1 MNMAWRL
8 KEKENAFQVTREG
21 LFEYHRF
28 SHGTVY
34 EKIPEEEKDRFEE
47 VSPVPEE
54 TVSKKIKGV
63 K

>member
-21 LFEYHRF
+21 PFEYHRF
-28 SHGTVY
+28 SHGVVY

-47 VSPVPEE
+47 MRVTQEE
-54 TVSKKIKGV
+54 SVSKKTKGV